1 MSPDVI
7 VFYSFAAILVASAL
21 GVILARNPVHSALLL
36 VLAFCTSAAL
46 WMQLQA
52 EFLAITLVL
61 VYVGAVMVLF
71 LFVVMMLDINI
82 DRLRQGFWRN
92 LPLGLFVGVVMAA
105 EMITLL
111 ARGVVGGAGPAP
123 APGPDYSNTR
133 ALGEVIYTEY
143 VFPFEV
149 AAVILLV
156 AIIAAIALTL
166 RHRKETKYQDPA
178 AQLSVHPRDRLKIVK
193 LAAETTLT
201 REEPRE
207 KGAE

>member
-1 MSPDVI
+1 MELP
-7 VFYSFAAILVASAL
+7 
-21 GVILARNPVHSALLL
+21 VILFWFYGFVLIAAALAVVLVRNPVHAALFL
-36 VLAFCTSAAL
+36 VLSFFSAAAL
-46 WMQLQA
+46 WLLLYA
-52 EFLAITLVL
+52 EFLALTLVL

-71 LFVVMMLDINI
+71 LFVVMMLDINL

-105 EMITLL
+105 EMIALL
-111 ARGVVGGAGPAP
+111 VKGVVGGGGAAP
-123 APGPDYSNTR
+123 AADYSNTR

-149 AAVILLV
+149 AAVVLLV
-156 AIIAAIALTL
+156 AIVAAIALTL

-193 LAAETTLT
+193 LAPETTVT
-201 REEPRE
+201 REQPKGE
-207 KGAE
+207 GAE

>member
-1 MSPDVI
+1 MNLP
-7 VFYSFAAILVASAL
+7 
-21 GVILARNPVHSALLL
+21 VILFWFYGIVLLAAALAVVLVRNPVHAALFL
-36 VLAFCTSAAL
+36 VLSFFSAAAL
-46 WMQLQA
+46 WLLAYA
-52 EFLAITLVL
+52 EFLALTLVL

-82 DRLRQGFWRN
+82 DRLREGFWRN

-105 EMITLL
+105 EMIALL
-111 ARGVVGGAGPAP
+111 LKGAVGTGGA

-178 AQLSVHPRDRLKIVK
+178 RQLSAHPGDRLKIVK
-193 LAAETTLT
+193 LAPETTAR
-201 REEPRE
+201 REQPRE

>member
-1 MSPDVI
+1 MDLP
-7 VFYSFAAILVASAL
+7 
-21 GVILARNPVHSALLL
+21 VILFWFYGFVLIAAALAVVLVRNPVHAALFL
-36 VLAFCTSAAL
+36 VLSFFSAAAL
-46 WMQLQA
+46 WLLLYA
-52 EFLAITLVL
+52 EFLALTLVL

-105 EMITLL
+105 EMIALL
-111 ARGVVGGAGPAP
+111 VKGVVGGGGA

-149 AAVILLV
+149 AAVVLLV

-178 AQLSVHPRDRLKIVK
+178 TQLSAHPRDRLKIVK
-193 LAAETTLT
+193 LAPETTVT
-201 REEPRE
+201 REQPQE

>member
-1 MSPDVI
+1 MELP
-7 VFYSFAAILVASAL
+7 
-21 GVILARNPVHSALLL
+21 VILFWFYGFVLIAAALAVVLVRNPVHAALFL
-36 VLAFCTSAAL
+36 VLSFFSAAAL
-46 WMQLQA
+46 WLLLYA
-52 EFLAITLVL
+52 EFLALTLVL

-71 LFVVMMLDINI
+71 LFVVMMLDINL

-105 EMITLL
+105 EMIALL
-111 ARGVVGGAGPAP
+111 VKGVVGGGGAAP
-123 APGPDYSNTR
+123 APDYSNTR

-149 AAVILLV
+149 AAVVLLV
-156 AIIAAIALTL
+156 AIVAAIALTL

-178 AQLSVHPRDRLKIVK
+178 TQLAVRPRDRLKIVK
-193 LAAETTLT
+193 LAPETTVT
-201 REEPRE
+201 REEPQE